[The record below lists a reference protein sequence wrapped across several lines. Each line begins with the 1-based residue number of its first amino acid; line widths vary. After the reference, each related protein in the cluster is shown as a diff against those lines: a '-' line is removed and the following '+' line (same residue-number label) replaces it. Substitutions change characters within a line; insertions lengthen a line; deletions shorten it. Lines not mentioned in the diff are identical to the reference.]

1 MREVREIETRG
12 KGTMTATAIGTFEI
26 ETVDMM
32 TIMTASPRTETLVIE
47 TRGMHEIHAIA
58 TTVIGRGITETQETE
73 TYGIHGMFEIFVIL
87 ETETPE
93 TCESREILVTCVTVA
108 IEIVESL
115 FCLADPTIGV
125 RSRDLILAQALDQN
139 EGHHLRK
146 YLKRKSS

>member
-1 MREVREIETRG
+1 VKGIETRG
-12 KGTMTATAIGTFEI
+12 KEITTETAIGTFET
-26 ETVDMM
+26 ETVDM
-32 TIMTASPRTETLVIE
+32 TIIMTESLRTETLVIE
-47 TRGMHEIHAIA
+47 IREMHEIHAI
-58 TTVIGRGITETQETE
+58 TTIVTGRGITETQEIE
-73 TYGIHGMFEIFVIL
+73 THGIHGMFEIFVMF

-93 TCESREILVTCVTVA
+93 TCETCEILATCVTTA
-108 IEIVESL
+108 TEIVENL